1 MKKLLVFLLWCLVV
15 HTALAQHTLQR
26 LDMQVVLRQDGSASV
41 KEVRQVRVSNE
52 GTEGFIT
59 FKNMGDI
66 EVCDLQVC
74 DETDSCYAVEESWDI
89 HRTRKEKRGRCGYH
103 RISGGVELCWGLG
116 DAGSRTYE
124 IHYTLTN
131 LVKAYEDYDGF
142 NHSFYEAAN
151 SPAREARVAIR
162 LENDS
167 LTKENSG
174 IWTFGYYGYKDFE
187 GGECEATTDG
197 AMTDGDAIIIL
208 LQLKKGLLD
217 PTVKKDESFTETVK
231 RKALEGSDYDLED
244 AGLYGNASFQF
255 GSDVLPEEEE
265 VDTEVVIVV
274 FVIVGIIVSV
284 FIGAWVSNKRDE
296 QRKRR
301 LRERFSQ
308 LMGGFSFDDMPYYR
322 NLPLGG
328 NLLLS
333 GATLSAMKTLE
344 KKGGSVMKDVDKIG
358 LQQLYD
364 AFVLRMFYKEKVQM
378 AYSEVNGKQQK
389 LFRINEPVDPGE
401 NADLTDVLTVNSWC
415 GAELNKNEAVGYSTE
430 ANAKKMYKGYIND
443 EGIEYHLHRLLYEAA
458 GEDHLLQPN
467 ELRQYVEDNPLA
479 WRPFA
484 SILNYLTA
492 KTIDDKN
499 LDIDNVQQVVG
510 FLRYLKD
517 FSLVAERNIEETR
530 LWKEYLVY
538 AAFYGIAD
546 QVSRDMKKVAPDV
559 AQLHILVPP
568 EELVRD
574 IKPLAEAIAGTVVYV
589 NSFMT
594 QEERELVQRLRES
607 RSSSSSSSYERSSGG
622 SGRSSYSGG
631 GGHSGG
637 GGSGFR

>member
-1 MKKLLVFLLWCLVV
+1 MKKWLFFFLWCLIVP
-15 HTALAQHTLQR
+15 TALAQHTLQR
-26 LDMQVVLRQDGSASV
+26 LDIQVVLRHDGSASV
-41 KEVRQVRVSNE
+41 KEVRQVQVGSE

-59 FKNMGDI
+59 FKNMGII

-74 DETDSCYAVEESWDI
+74 DETDSCYAVEENWDVR
-89 HRTRKEKRGRCGYH
+89 RTREEKRGRCGYH

-131 LVKAYEDYDGF
+131 LVKGYEDYDGF

-151 SPAREARVAIR
+151 SPAREARVQIW

-167 LTKENSG
+167 LTKENAG

-187 GGECEATTDG
+187 GGGCEATADG
-197 AMTDGDAIIIL
+197 AMNDGDAIIIL

-217 PTVKKDESFTETVK
+217 PALKSNGSFTETVK
-231 RKALEGSDYDLED
+231 RKALEGSDYNLED

-255 GSDVLPEEEE
+255 GSDVLPEEEDVDIE
-265 VDTEVVIVV
+265 VFIVV
-274 FVIVGIIVSV
+274 FGIVGIIVSI
-284 FIGAWVSNKRDE
+284 FIGAWVSVKKDEKKKR
-296 QRKRR
+296 K
-301 LRERFSQ
+301 LRERLVQ
-308 LMGGFSFDDMPYYR
+308 LMGGFTFDDMPYYR

-333 GATLSAMKTLE
+333 GATLSAVKTLE

-358 LQQLYD
+358 LQQMYN
-364 AFVLRMFYKEKVQM
+364 AFVLRMFYKEEVQM

-389 LFRINEPVDPGE
+389 LFRINEPVDPGR
-401 NADLTDVLTVNSWC
+401 NADLTDVLTINNWC
-415 GAELNKNEAVGYSTE
+415 GAEMRKNEAVGYSTE
-430 ANAKKMYKGYIND
+430 ANAKKKYKGYIND
-443 EGIEYHLHRLLYEAA
+443 AGIEYLLHQLLYEAA

-467 ELRQYVEDNPLA
+467 ELREYVEDNPLA

-492 KTIDDKN
+492 RTIDDKN
-499 LDIDNVQQVVG
+499 LDMDNVQQVVG

-530 LWKEYLVY
+530 LWKEYLVF

-559 AQLHILVPP
+559 ARLNILVPP

-594 QEERELVQRLRES
+594 QEERVLVQKLHES
-607 RSSSSSSSYERSSGG
+607 RSSSSSYESSSGG
-622 SGRSSYSGG
+622 SGGSSYSGG